1 MPDESNLW
9 IHLAR
14 GVEELLRGAA
24 DVVARARGRLED
36 QGQPGEKR
44 ADPQPDPLEDL
55 RLLWEWGKRH
65 ALVPLRD
72 AVREEARRWEARA
85 VDDAAAARV
94 HEIFQTLLEILEE
107 EPDGHRSGG
116 GPRERARE
124 GDGCRSPGREDFRR
138 R

>member
-9 IHLAR
+9 VQLAR
-14 GVEELLRGAA
+14 VTEELLRGSA

-36 QGQPGEKR
+36 QGRCGGDR
-44 ADPQPDPLEDL
+44 TSSAPDGLEDL

-72 AVREEARRWEARA
+72 AVRAEAQRWEARA
-85 VDDAAAARV
+85 IDDAAAARV
-94 HEIFQTLLEILEE
+94 HETFQTLLEILEE
-107 EPDGHRSGG
+107 EPDGHRSRVVSRE
-116 GPRERARE
+116 GPGEAEGSQDPARE
-124 GDGCRSPGREDFRR
+124 DSRR